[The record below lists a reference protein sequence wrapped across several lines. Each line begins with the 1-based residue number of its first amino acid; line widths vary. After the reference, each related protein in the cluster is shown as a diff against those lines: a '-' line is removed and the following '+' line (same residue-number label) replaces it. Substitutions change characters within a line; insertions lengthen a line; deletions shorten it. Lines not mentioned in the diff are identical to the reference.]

1 MAPPVLDELEA
12 EDRLAEEEADD
23 SALPALLLAE
33 LEAEEARLLILEKR
47 EVSREDTELET
58 EEAPVPVAE
67 LNMAEEREAVTDEGL
82 PVN

>member
-1 MAPPVLDELEA
+1 MLDELEA